1 MTNKEIMLL
10 LCQNMLLRQNIDKF
24 YWDEKDFIRKEQQ
37 LKISYIEEISIKSYQ
52 ISENYSKTS
61 TNYLAMITWFV

>member
-10 LCQNMLLRQNIDKF
+10 LCQDMLLRQNIDKF